1 MKRLLLIFL
10 LLTVTVNSI
19 AQSGIFSPNQQL
31 VEDAIKNGIIVI
43 CQSYQLEDTTT
54 HQRYGRY
61 GNKEFGKSYSIGVK
75 VNGGIAVTTKTTNP
89 WEYDD
94 NFSRYRDSH
103 KPILY
108 QTKVKELSDSTFIQ
122 LTPGIG
128 SISTSDYISIIPD
141 TTSYNG
147 LGFKC
152 RKYKDKTDGWIVWVT
167 SSVDIRDCDSSR
179 IVDHVIYRKNI
190 VFCPD
195 SLSYT
200 IDAPQTT
207 KKVWGGIYVVPQQT
221 KIGELTFNLGG
232 VIVETSPSSWQLFP
246 VEDTLL
252 HLDDKINHE
261 DELTP
266 TLSNSPKETIEKGKK
281 KNKKKQ

>member
-1 MKRLLLIFL
+1 MKKILIVL
-10 LLTVTVNSI
+10 IALIPINVWALTYKTS
-19 AQSGIFSPNQQL
+19 NQQL
-31 VEDAIKNGIIVI
+31 IEDAIRNGIIVI

-141 TTSYNG
+141 STSYNG

-152 RKYKDKTDGWIVWVT
+152 RKYEGKTDGWIVWVT

-190 VFCPD
+190 EFCPD

-232 VIVETSPSSWQLFP
+232 IIMETSPSSWQLFP

-252 HLDDKINHE
+252 HLDDKINPE